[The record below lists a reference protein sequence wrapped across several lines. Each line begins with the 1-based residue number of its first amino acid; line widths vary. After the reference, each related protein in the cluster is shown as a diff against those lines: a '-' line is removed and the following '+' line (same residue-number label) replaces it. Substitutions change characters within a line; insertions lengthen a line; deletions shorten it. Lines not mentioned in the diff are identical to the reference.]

1 MLGVMSDN
9 LNRMYRLT
17 LAKEDFKFSA
27 AHLTLLSPHEAERLH
42 GHNYQVR
49 VQVTCTRLDEWE
61 FAFEFNTLKRQI
73 RELIS
78 RWDERVLI
86 PINSPYLEIQKA
98 EGTLQVALKLSP
110 QTQAGD
116 HVQATHSTTT
126 LRYAFPAVDVIELP
140 VRNIT
145 TEALA
150 RTLAQDLANAWR
162 QNAPKELAERVEELE
177 VQVEETRGQ
186 SAGFVLSRPLEP
198 KTADDPSAAKLST
211 QSRSIPESNSPE
223 SKSK

>member
-1 MLGVMSDN
+1 MFGFLSDN
-9 LNRMYRLT
+9 LGRMYRLT

-27 AHLTLLSPHEAERLH
+27 AHLTLLSAHEAERLH

-49 VQVTCTRLDEWE
+49 VQVTCSHLDEWE

-86 PINSPYLEIQKA
+86 PVGSPYLEVLKA
-98 EGTLQVALKLSP
+98 EGRTQVALKLSQ
-110 QTQAGD
+110 QTQLGD
-116 HVQATHSTTT
+116 KASRAAPALH
-126 LRYAFPAVDVIELP
+126 YAFPSGDVIELP

-150 RTLAQDLANAWR
+150 RTLAQDLANAWGLK
-162 QNAPKELAERVEELE
+162 APRELAERVVELE

-186 SAGFVLSRPLEP
+186 SAGFILSRPLDRAATDERATP
-198 KTADDPSAAKLST
+198 KSSA
-211 QSRSIPESNSPE
+211 QSRDPKASTSPE
-223 SKSK
+223 SKSP

>member
-1 MLGVMSDN
+1 
-9 LNRMYRLT
+9 MYRLT

-27 AHLTLLSPHEAERLH
+27 AHLTLLSATEAERLH

-49 VQVTCTRLDEWE
+49 VMVKCTGLDEWE
-61 FAFEFNTLKRQI
+61 FAFEFNTLKREI

-86 PINSPYLEIQKA
+86 PVHSPYLEILRA
-98 EGTLQVALKLSP
+98 EGSTQVAVKL
-110 QTQAGD
+110 TQRTHPGD
-116 HVQATHSTTT
+116 KSHVSGGATA
-126 LRYAFPAVDVIELP
+126 LRYAFPSVDVIELP

-150 RTLAQDLANAWR
+150 RILAQDLANAWR
-162 QNAPKELAERVEELE
+162 KKARLDLAERVEELE

-186 SAGFVLSRPLEP
+186 SAGFILRRPLDRTSQDERA
-198 KTADDPSAAKLST
+198 TQESSAQNRGAKAST
-211 QSRSIPESNSPE
+211 SPE
-223 SKSK
+223 SKSP